1 MQTGK
6 QKIDFFKKDFEK
18 YMKKAREN
26 YDYLSKISNGLRA
39 GNQNQIFLL
48 SDNFIAFEYR
58 KDKSLRTS
66 KLEAFA
72 YGLSKKNKKAISECT
87 PMSRSSTSQTIGVE
101 ILDQDKHMITRRYR
115 IVVSEPIDSNCTKI
129 ELISNKFQYLFDS
142 LNGTKYGTK

>member
-6 QKIDFFKKDFEK
+6 QKIDFFKKDFEE

-26 YDYLSKISNGLRA
+26 DNYLLKISNGLRA
-39 GNQNQIFLL
+39 GNQNQVFLL
-48 SDNFIAFEYR
+48 SDNFIAFEYC

-72 YGLSKKNKKAISECT
+72 YGLSKKNKKLIISQCT
-87 PMSRSSTSQTIGVE
+87 PMSRSADSQTIGVTIPDHNSMVE
-101 ILDQDKHMITRRYR
+101 RYR
-115 IVVSEPIDSNCTKI
+115 IVVSEPVDSNCTNI

-142 LNGTKYGTK
+142 LNKGR

>member
-39 GNQNQIFLL
+39 GNKNQIFLL
-48 SDNFIAFEYR
+48 SDNFIAFEYHNQSR
-58 KDKSLRTS
+58 GFG
-66 KLEAFA
+66 LEAFA
-72 YGLSKKNKKAISECT
+72 YGLSKKNKKAISQCN
-87 PMSRSSTSQTIGVE
+87 PMSRSGTSQTIEVTMPDRNSMVE
-101 ILDQDKHMITRRYR
+101 RYT
-115 IVVSEPIDSNCTKI
+115 IVVSEPVDSNCTNI

-142 LNGTKYGTK
+142 LNKGR

>member
-6 QKIDFFKKDFEK
+6 QKIDFFKKDFEE

-26 YDYLSKISNGLRA
+26 DDYLSKISNGLRA

-58 KDKSLRTS
+58 NDSGWRAS
-66 KLEAFA
+66 KLKAFA

-87 PMSRSSTSQTIGVE
+87 PMSRSINSQTIGLE
-101 ILDQDKHMITRRYR
+101 ISDMNTIVTRYR
-115 IVVSEPIDSNCTKI
+115 IVASEPVDSNCTNI
-129 ELISNKFQYLFDS
+129 EQISNKFQDLFNS
-142 LNGTKYGTK
+142 LNGTK